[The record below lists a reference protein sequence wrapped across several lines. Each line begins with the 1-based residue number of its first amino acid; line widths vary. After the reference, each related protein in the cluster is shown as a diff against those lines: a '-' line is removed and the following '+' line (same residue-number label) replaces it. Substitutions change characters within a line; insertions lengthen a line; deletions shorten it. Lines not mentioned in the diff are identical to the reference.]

1 MKFIILIETEKCN
14 LDFNLAIIHHEKAV
28 YDDTNTQ
35 NKNSKTL
42 SDALSLVTAGW
53 VTFLE
58 QSNNASLQVQ
68 IMLPALQ
75 FYSEN
80 QMI

>member
-1 MKFIILIETEKCN
+1 MMTQILKTK
-14 LDFNLAIIHHEKAV
+14 
-28 YDDTNTQ
+28 TQ
-35 NKNSKTL
+35 KL
-42 SDALSLVTAGW
+42 SDALGLVTAGW